1 MFNINYNKGICLKRK
16 KDPKKIILNVLRNH
30 PEGLTLQKVA
40 VLSKMSRLTATKY
53 IHELMGA
60 EIIYQRKVG
69 IAKLCYLKERF
80 LRTVRQEEV
89 LEKLKKKLK

>member
-1 MFNINYNKGICLKRK
+1 MKRK
-16 KDPKKIILNVLRNH
+16 KDPKKVILNVLSEH
-30 PEGLTLQKVA
+30 PEGLTLQKIA
-40 VLSKMSRLTATKY
+40 NLTGMSRLTATKY

-60 EIIYQRKVG
+60 GIIYQRKVG

-80 LRTVRQEEV
+80 LRKVRQEEV